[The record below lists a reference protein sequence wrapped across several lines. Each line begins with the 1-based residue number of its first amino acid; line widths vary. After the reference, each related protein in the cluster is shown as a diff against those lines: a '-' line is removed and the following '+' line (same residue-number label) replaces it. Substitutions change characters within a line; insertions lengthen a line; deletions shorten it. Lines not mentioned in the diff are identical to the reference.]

1 MQSFA
6 LAIVVMSTFT
16 HAYWNFLLKRAGGAA
31 TFIALTKVTEAVC
44 FAPVFVW
51 LATRTREWSLGF
63 AGLIGVGAVL
73 VLLNYSALGKAYAAG
88 DLSFVYPI
96 SRAGILLCLPVLG
109 FMVFRERLTFVGW
122 ASVACIVVGIVLL
135 QLPAFTREAIR
146 TSVAR
151 LNGTSV
157 AYSLAAALS
166 AAAYTVWDKRAVQT
180 LTPFVYFYGYT
191 LLVAMVYMIFVWR
204 RTRSAEIVRVWSV
217 HRSSIVQVGVFN
229 TATYLLVLFALRSGT
244 SSYVIALRQ
253 LSIVW
258 GALLGYLVLGE
269 SLPAPKRVGLATLVA
284 GCVLVAFAK

>member
-6 LAIVVMSTFT
+6 LAIVLTSTFT

-31 TFIALTKVTEAVC
+31 TFIALSKAAEIVC
-44 FAPVFVW
+44 FAPVFIW
-51 LATRTREWSLGF
+51 IAARAHDWTLGV
-63 AGLIGVGAVL
+63 AGFMVVGAVL
-73 VLLNYSALGKAYAAG
+73 VLFNYGALGKAYATG

-96 SRAGILLCLPVLG
+96 SRAGILLFLPALG
-109 FMVFRERLTFVGW
+109 FMVFRERLTIVGW
-122 ASVACIVVGIVLL
+122 LSVACIVGGILLL
-135 QLPAFTREAIR
+135 QLPAFGVDAIR
-146 TSVAR
+146 SSIAR
-151 LNGTSV
+151 INGQSV

-166 AAAYTVWDKRAVQT
+166 AAVYTVWDKRAVQT

-191 LLVAMVYMIFVWR
+191 LVVAVLYLVFVWR
-204 RTRSAEIVRVWSV
+204 RAKSAEIARVWSA

-229 TATYLLVLFALRSGT
+229 TVTYLLVLFALRSGT

-258 GALLGYLVLGE
+258 GTLLGYFVLGE
-269 SLPAPKRVGLATLVA
+269 ALPAPRRVGLATLVA